1 MPSLLSRVVFQVG
14 PVPNERASVL
24 SSVSNDGHF
33 ISLRPFVRPKNASEE
48 AFPLE
53 WAFAGT
59 NQNVV
64 VKQKSEGVVTQDF
77 DFWFDSNAYLNI
89 PNTHRGV
96 INTLWE
102 TWESGSI
109 SETGSVFPAGRDFD
123 GVSFF
128 ELWQP
133 VDPTREEL
141 VLANAKNEATASSAK
156 SVVFKTAENSGY
168 DGLVIAT
175 GRWAQGF
182 LSKQLD
188 GTVGGLNFIRTLET
202 GNSNTAEVLF
212 QFGQEADK
220 FPRKFDGVKIGDVVD
235 VNGLKWEVIES
246 YL

>member
-1 MPSLLSRVVFQVG
+1 MPTLLNRVVFQVG
-14 PVPNERASVL
+14 PTPNERASVL

-33 ISLRPFVRPKNASEE
+33 ISLRYFVKPQNASEE

-59 NQNVV
+59 NQNVSV
-64 VKQKSEGVVTQDF
+64 RQGGPGVVYQDF
-77 DFWFDSNAYLNI
+77 NFWFDSNVYLNV

-96 INTLWE
+96 INTKWE

-109 SETGSVFPAGRDFD
+109 SETGSVYPAGPELA
-123 GVSFF
+123 GVPFF

-133 VDPTREEL
+133 LDPTQDEL
-141 VLANAKNEATASSAK
+141 VIASPKNSASASSAK
-156 SVVFKTAENSGY
+156 SIVFKAAPGSGY
-168 DGLVIAT
+168 DGLVVAT

-182 LSKQLD
+182 LSRQNE
-188 GTVGGLNFIRTLET
+188 GTVGGLNFIRTVESGESHT
-202 GNSNTAEVLF
+202 VQTLF
-212 QFGQEADK
+212 EYGKDSDK
-220 FPRKFDGVKIGDVVD
+220 FPRKFDGVKLGDVVD